1 MSSYEVKYLIANIL
15 QGSLMSKA
23 SKASEATELVFA
35 SELDQPIRYIERTRS
50 YYLGLGYE
58 NPYVWAHFIDVP
70 FTPLRKSLN
79 QSVLGLITTAV
90 PFDPEK
96 GSQGQGAPYNAAAK
110 FYQPYRQSIAE
121 SIDLRIAHVGI
132 DRKNANMEDSNCWF
146 PLEAA
151 KRALVRGRLAALS
164 PNFYGLPTN
173 RSQRHTLEIDA
184 PRILEMLK
192 ADGVDVAV
200 LIPNC
205 PICHQSQSLLAR
217 YLESAGISTV
227 IMGAAKDIVEYCG
240 VPRFLFS
247 DFPLG
252 NAAAKPNNTL
262 SQDLNFELAMQVLEF
277 APAPRT
283 TVQSPLV
290 WASESSWKLDY
301 SNLENLTSQE
311 IACLRNEA
319 EQARIT
325 ARELRVDSLGT

>member
-1 MSSYEVKYLIANIL
+1 
-15 QGSLMSKA
+15 MSK
-23 SKASEATELVFA
+23 T
-35 SELDQPIRYIERTRS
+35 SELEFAAEQDQPVRYMERTRN
-50 YYLGLGYE
+50 YYLGLGYD

-70 FTPLRKSLN
+70 FTPLKKPLSR
-79 QSVLGLITTAV
+79 SVLTLVTTAV
-90 PFDPEK
+90 PFDSSK
-96 GSQGQGAPYNAAAK
+96 GPQGQGAPYNSIAK
-110 FYQPYRQSIAE
+110 FYRPYQQSIAGE
-121 SIDLRIAHVGI
+121 VDLRIAHVGI
-132 DRKNANMEDSNCWF
+132 DRQHANMEDGNCWF

-151 KRALVRGRLAALS
+151 KRALAVEMVGALS

-192 ADGVDVAV
+192 ADSVDLAV

-217 YLESAGISTV
+217 YLEAAGISTV
-227 IMGAAKDIVEYCG
+227 VMGTAKDIVEYCG

-252 NAAAKPNNTL
+252 NAAAKPYDAAT
-262 SQDLNFELAMQVLEF
+262 QDLNFQLALRLLES

-283 TVQSPLV
+283 TVQSPLR
-290 WASESSWKLDY
+290 WSEDSSWKLDY
-301 SNLENLTSQE
+301 SNLERLSTQE
-311 IACLRNEA
+311 LERLRDEA

-325 ARELRVDSLGT
+325 ARELRMKTLGA